1 MTDEMTIIV
10 RDNAGTLLTA
20 MLQRVQ
26 AEVGESGGVR
36 VAPNAENTA
45 FYRSTLPT
53 GGYKRQLPGSPSVAL
68 GMSGMSNSCS
78 NFLIC

>member
-1 MTDEMTIIV
+1 MTDKMTIIV

-36 VAPNAENTA
+36 VAPNA
-45 FYRSTLPT
+45 
-53 GGYKRQLPGSPSVAL
+53 
-68 GMSGMSNSCS
+68 
-78 NFLIC
+78 